1 MADIP
6 NNISTNEQHKEER
19 PGLKVLIWLVKGKS
33 TSGIKSPHLWIL
45 VVFTIVFTYFYYF
58 VLSPFQDIY
67 VIIVFYPLIYAAIIY
82 RLRGVLVSG
91 IVFFLIVVP
100 QAIMINDIVSLIR
113 ILLFGAFAFLIS
125 SLSATLLNYLEI
137 QMEAYAEIQALNK
150 ELNSYI
156 EQLENTQRQRVHVEK
171 LKAIGQMAASMAH
184 EINNPLSGALVYTK
198 LLLKKLRSGMLNKEE
213 AASELQKI
221 DSAVSYSSQI
231 IRNLLDF
238 SRRTEPSLRTVTIN
252 KVLEQVLLL
261 IGYQAVKK
269 KINVIRNEDP
279 NLPQVYADYGQLQQV
294 LINLIVNAI
303 QAMETGGT
311 LTITTSLTPDKWITI
326 SVQDTGIGIPP
337 ENMEKLFT
345 PFFSTKDVKGVG
357 LGLAISYGIIERHGG
372 KILVESEVSK
382 GSIFTVYLPPYNG
395 ENRETNSIE

>member
-6 NNISTNEQHKEER
+6 RREFNHEEQR
-19 PGLKVLIWLVKGKS
+19 NDNRRLRVLNWLVKAKS
-33 TSGIKSPHLWIL
+33 TSGIRSPHLWIM
-45 VVFTIVFTYFYYF
+45 VVFTIVFTYIYYF
-58 VLSPFQDIY
+58 VLTSFQDIY

-91 IVFFLIVVP
+91 IVFFFIVVP
-100 QAIMINDIVSLIR
+100 QAIMIDDIVSLIR
-113 ILLFGAFAFLIS
+113 TLLFGAFAFLIS

-137 QMEAYAEIQALNK
+137 QLDAYSEIKELNK
-150 ELNSYI
+150 ELNSYV
-156 EQLENTQRQRVHVEK
+156 EQLENTQRQLVHVEK
-171 LKAIGQMAASMAH
+171 LKAIGQMAASVAH

-198 LLLKKLRSGMLNKEE
+198 LLLKKMRSGALKKEE
-213 AASELQKI
+213 AMSELQKI

-238 SRRTEPSLRTVTIN
+238 SRRTEPSLKPVTIN
-252 KVLEQVLLL
+252 KILEQVLLL

-269 KINVIRNEDP
+269 KIEVVRNEDP
-279 NLPQVYADYGQLQQV
+279 DLPQVYADYGQLQQV
-294 LINLIVNAI
+294 FINLIVNAI
-303 QAMETGGT
+303 QAMETGGK
-311 LTITTSLTPDKWITI
+311 LTITSAITADKWITI

-357 LGLAISYGIIERHGG
+357 LGLAVSYGIIERHGG
-372 KILVESEVSK
+372 KILVESEVGK
-382 GSIFTVYLPPYNG
+382 GSTFTVYLPPYKCDILQG
-395 ENRETNSIE
+395 